1 MHRRL
6 DRSGAA
12 IVCTGI
18 LHTMAASDPRH
29 DTSRTRGPARTAASS
44 APSASTASVDPTHGA
59 DTDAAPLTPDALAAL
74 AHPVRSRLVAHL
86 RESGPATA
94 TELAATLDTNSG
106 ATSYHLRRLESV
118 GLVRD
123 TGEGKGRR
131 RVWSAP
137 ARSLWWQQDDLDDD
151 SESAL
156 AWLGRDLVRHFA
168 EQYDH
173 WLEQSGGWPEPW
185 QDACGVDDASVLVT
199 PESLQQMR
207 SELREVVQRYRR
219 VGQGNPRAR
228 RVAVYDFAY
237 PVDLDRPPV
246 DATT

>member
-1 MHRRL
+1 
-6 DRSGAA
+6 
-12 IVCTGI
+12 
-18 LHTMAASDPRH
+18 MAAHGAQNAAPR
-29 DTSRTRGPARTAASS
+29 ARTATSNT
-44 APSASTASVDPTHGA
+44 APTASATTPTGP
-59 DTDAAPLTPDALAAL
+59 DEAAPLTPEALAAL

-86 RESGPATA
+86 REAGPATA
-94 TELAATLDTNSG
+94 TELAATLGTNSG

-123 TGEGKGRR
+123 TGEGLGRR

-207 SELREVVQRYRR
+207 AELREVVQRYRR

-237 PVDLDRPPV
+237 PVDLDRPPG

>member
-1 MHRRL
+1 
-6 DRSGAA
+6 
-12 IVCTGI
+12 
-18 LHTMAASDPRH
+18 
-29 DTSRTRGPARTAASS
+29 
-44 APSASTASVDPTHGA
+44 
-59 DTDAAPLTPDALAAL
+59 
-74 AHPVRSRLVAHL
+74 VRSRLVAHL

-94 TELAATLDTNSG
+94 TELAATLGTNSG

-173 WLEQSGGWPEPW
+173 WLEQSGGWPESW

-237 PVDLDRPPV
+237 PVDLDQSPRG
-246 DATT
+246 DRS